1 MRRVNLFLIFGCIV
15 FCFFSNN
22 IFAQNSFKASDIFSI
37 SKENVGT
44 LIFENPKTVKEQIGM
59 DFSFTTEAD
68 FISGS
73 EFNKLVNVRVYLNL
87 NNQKRLISSDNVHI
101 KNFGKATISNS
112 GMTCSGFLADG
123 NFVIE
128 DEKRDKDLYC
138 LYEVLNKNSFIYDH
152 YKVSLHKF
160 FQ

>member
-15 FCFFSNN
+15 FCFFSNS
-22 IFAQNSFKASDIFSI
+22 IFAQNNFKAENVFSM
-37 SKENVGT
+37 SKENIGT

-68 FISGS
+68 FISGN

-101 KNFGKATISNS
+101 KNFGKVTISDS

-123 NFVIE
+123 NYVVE
-128 DEKRDKDLYC
+128 DEKRDKNLYC

-160 FQ
+160 F